1 MKTSSYS
8 PHYEKLRS
16 WLKHRRLLSSL
27 TLRDLAPLIGAHF
40 TSVGKMEQDRKK
52 IELVEFVKYCQAID
66 ADPHEG
72 LEIIIQSI
80 AEHSKQEKSKKRQV
94 SAKQKD
100 FTKE

>member
-16 WLKHRRLLSSL
+16 WLKQRRMLSLL

-80 AEHSKQEKSKKRQV
+80 AEHNKQEKSKKR
-94 SAKQKD
+94 
-100 FTKE
+100 

>member
-16 WLKHRRLLSSL
+16 WLKQRRVMASL
-27 TLRDLAPLIGAHF
+27 TLRDIAPMIDAHF

-52 IELVEFVKYCQAID
+52 IELVEFVKYCQAIG

-72 LEIIIQSI
+72 LEIIIQSV
-80 AEHSKQEKSKKRQV
+80 SKNSSKNK
-94 SAKQKD
+94 
-100 FTKE
+100 